1 MTQSKAM
8 NGGRT
13 LLFERLIDF
22 EPDKPSSDDPS
33 MIVMSL
39 PELKASIQR
48 EIQRLLDSRTAGE
61 RRPDIGGTV
70 MEYGLPDFSE
80 VHPRSFTDRRRVETT
95 IRHAILDFEPRLL
108 RPRVVVTPGEGSGTL
123 AVAISGEVAA
133 GTVVEPLFF
142 SVNLGAVT
150 PEPESAAGFAAG
162 VD

>member
-22 EPDKPSSDDPS
+22 EPDNPSTDDPS

-39 PELKASIQR
+39 PDLTASIQR

-61 RRPDIGGTV
+61 RCPDTGGTV

-80 VHPRSFTDRRRVETT
+80 IHPRSFTDRRRVETAV
-95 IRHAILDFEPRLL
+95 RHAILDFEPRLL
-108 RPRVVVTPGEGSGTL
+108 RPRVLVTPGQGNGTL
-123 AVAISGEVAA
+123 TLEISGEVAA

-142 SVNLGAVT
+142 SVNLGAAPLT
-150 PEPESAAGFAAG
+150 PTAGVAAGT
-162 VD
+162 D

>member
-33 MIVMSL
+33 MIVMSM
-39 PELKASIQR
+39 PELTASIQR
-48 EIQRLLDSRTAGE
+48 EIQRLLDSRTTGE
-61 RRPDIGGTV
+61 RRTEIGGTV

-80 VHPRSFTDRRRVETT
+80 VHPRSFSDRRRVETV

-108 RPRVVVTPGEGSGTL
+108 KPRVVVTPGKGNGTL
-123 AVAISGEVAA
+123 TVDIAGEVAA

-150 PEPESAAGFAAG
+150 PQPTAGLAAG